1 MTYLGRIENGAIVLD
16 EAAVLPDGARVRV
29 ELMPSS
35 EISKVGESSGRTL
48 YDRYKSG
55 IGKAQGLPAD
65 FAAQHD
71 HYIHGTPKRE

>member
-16 EAAVLPDGARVRV
+16 ESTVLPDGVRVRV
-29 ELMPSS
+29 ELMPSPEVSNVS
-35 EISKVGESSGRTL
+35 ESGGRTL
-48 YDRYKSG
+48 YDRYKSV